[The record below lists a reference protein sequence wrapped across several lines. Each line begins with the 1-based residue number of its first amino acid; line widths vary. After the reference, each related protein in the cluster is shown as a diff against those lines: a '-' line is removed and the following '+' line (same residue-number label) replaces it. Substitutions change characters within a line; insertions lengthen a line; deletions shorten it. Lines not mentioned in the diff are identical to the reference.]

1 MYTESHC
8 LIFFYIF
15 IAKLKDRKH
24 CPIKNELPN
33 WQYTA
38 DNDPLSFTFRHL
50 LILWYVF
57 CFVFSPNVVLFCVC
71 FRLLFCWCIVAFPY
85 LFTPTPTLLLP
96 LWGTPTLSVGRW

>member
-1 MYTESHC
+1 MYVHIIT
-8 LIFFYIF
+8 LFDFFYIF

-38 DNDPLSFTFRHL
+38 DNDPLNFTFRHL
-50 LILWYVF
+50 LILWCVF

-71 FRLLFCWCIVAFPY
+71 FWLLFCW
-85 LFTPTPTLLLP
+85 
-96 LWGTPTLSVGRW
+96 